1 MSKKKLCILYF
12 NLYFTIVLL
21 GILLP
26 EMSSCLV
33 LLQLRNSTVIQSSQ
47 VVPVMEH
54 LLDIVDN
61 FNKLAPGLDRDDKED
76 LAWPGVFS
84 K

>member
-1 MSKKKLCILYF
+1 M
-12 NLYFTIVLL
+12 TT
-21 GILLP
+21 
-26 EMSSCLV
+26 CLV
-33 LLQLRNSTVIQSSQ
+33 LLQLRNPSVVQSSR
-47 VVPVMEH
+47 VVPVMEQ
-54 LLDIVDN
+54 LLDIMDN

>member
-1 MSKKKLCILYF
+1 
-12 NLYFTIVLL
+12 
-21 GILLP
+21 
-26 EMSSCLV
+26 V
-33 LLQLRNSTVIQSSQ
+33 LLQLRNPSVVQSSR
-47 VVPVMEH
+47 VVPVMEQ
-54 LLDIVDN
+54 LLDIMDN